1 MSNEM
6 KNSIRK
12 VSTWLQAALL
22 GGALVFAGGSL
33 TSSYLTQAKEQPRN
47 AKAVPV
53 RLSVSD
59 TAVKRDGRFTTSFAP
74 VVKQVSPSVVKVFTT
89 TKPKTISPRF
99 VPPDDFF
106 RRFFGFGDEFDGANG
121 MPPGRGF
128 RVPRQHGLG
137 SGVIVT
143 KDGYILTNNHVV
155 ENADDIRVALNDGRE
170 LSAKA
175 VGGDPKTDIAVLK
188 VEGED
193 LPYLTL
199 ADSDK
204 LEVGDLVLAIGN
216 PFGIGQTVT
225 MGMVSAKGRTLLT
238 ADPGRDRY
246 EDFIQTDAAI
256 NPGNSGG
263 ALVDAEGRLVGI
275 NTAILSETGGNMGI
289 GFAVPVNLARFAME
303 SIIKEGRVI
312 RGYMGVSIQDV
323 SDALAKEF
331 KLKGSQGALVGDVT
345 PKGPAERAGLRSGDV
360 IVEFNG
366 KPVED
371 SRTLK
376 LQVAQVAPGT
386 EASVKVIRDGDQKT
400 VEVTLEEYPD
410 RAIAARSSRSN
421 KDFADPLDGVSVA
434 DVDRTVRSQIDLPPN
449 VRGAVVVRI
458 DPDSPSYEA
467 GLREGDVIQE
477 INRQPVRN
485 ADDAVRLSENV
496 KNDAV
501 LLKVWSRGGS
511 HYVVVSQSR

>member
-1 MSNEM
+1 
-6 KNSIRK
+6 
-12 VSTWLQAALL
+12 
-22 GGALVFAGGSL
+22 
-33 TSSYLTQAKEQPRN
+33 
-47 AKAVPV
+47 
-53 RLSVSD
+53 
-59 TAVKRDGRFTTSFAP
+59 
-74 VVKQVSPSVVKVFTT
+74 
-89 TKPKTISPRF
+89 
-99 VPPDDFF
+99 
-106 RRFFGFGDEFDGANG
+106 
-121 MPPGRGF
+121 
-128 RVPRQHGLG
+128 
-137 SGVIVT
+137 
-143 KDGYILTNNHVV
+143 
-155 ENADDIRVALNDGRE
+155 
-170 LSAKA
+170 
-175 VGGDPKTDIAVLK
+175 
-188 VEGED
+188 
-193 LPYLTL
+193 
-199 ADSDK
+199 
-204 LEVGDLVLAIGN
+204 
-216 PFGIGQTVT
+216 
-225 MGMVSAKGRTLLT
+225 LLT

-345 PKGPAERAGLRSGDV
+345 PKGPAERAGIRSGDV
-360 IVEFNG
+360 IVQFNG

-386 EASVKVIRDGDQKT
+386 EASVKVVRDGEQKT

-434 DVDRTVRSQIDLPPN
+434 DVDRTVRSQIDLPAN